1 MKWKT
6 LGHNGVLFPPEYNY
20 QKISIKVK
28 GKKISLNR
36 KQEEMAWAWTKK
48 RDTPYVQDKVFIKNF
63 TNDFL
68 EQFEEKYNNLS
79 IDDFDFTEMIKI
91 QEREKEHNSKPEIK
105 KKLAIERKEKR
116 EVLKE
121 RYGYAIVNGS
131 KTEVGNYMVEPA
143 SIFMGRGEHPF
154 RGKWK
159 RMAEPEDIVLNLG
172 KKAKVPTCP
181 IKNKTWG
188 KIIHNNEFTWLAK
201 WHDQLTNK
209 DKYVWLSDTST
220 IRQEQ
225 DRVKYEKAINLQKS
239 ILKIRKH
246 IKNNLASTDE
256 KIQKIATVTY
266 LIDNLAMR
274 VGDEKDEDEAD
285 TVGATTLRVEH
296 IIINGNKIEFD
307 FLGKDSVRWK
317 KTLEIKGD
325 TQFIKNIQKLTRGK
339 NPNDAIFDK
348 ISSTD
353 VNKFLSENKKGITA
367 KVFRTYH
374 ASNQVNDYLDKCGLK
389 SEDDDYLKIYH
400 AKMANLEAAVQCNHK
415 KTPTKNWEEGMKKKE
430 NKIKDVNKELK
441 NIKSLIKNQEHKCV
455 VCNKEL
461 SINGDKIKCEDEKLH
476 KDDAKLLKKIERQKV
491 RIIKEKERI
500 NNKQNR
506 VEERLNKMKLKV
518 EVDKKTKEY
527 NLNTSLRNYI
537 DPRIYKNWSEKVELD
552 WNKLYPR
559 TLQRK
564 FQWVDKT
571 EE

>member
-6 LGHNGVLFPPEYNY
+6 LEHNGVLFPPEYNY
-20 QKISIKVK
+20 QKISVKIK
-28 GKKISLNR
+28 GKKITLNR

-48 RDTPYVQDKVFIKNF
+48 KDTPYVQDKVFIKNF
-63 TNDFL
+63 IKDFL
-68 EQFEEKYNNLS
+68 EQFEKKYKDLS
-79 IDDFDFTEMIKI
+79 IEDFDFTEMIKI
-91 QEREKEHNSKPEIK
+91 QEKEKEHNSKPEIK
-105 KKLAIERKEKR
+105 KKLAAERKEKR
-116 EVLKE
+116 EKLKE
-121 RYGYAIVNGS
+121 IYGYAIVNGE

-172 KKAKVPTCP
+172 KNVKVPDCP

-188 KIIHNNEFTWLAK
+188 EIKHDNESTWLAK

-225 DRVKYEKAINLQKS
+225 DKAKYEKAINLQKS
-239 ILKIRKH
+239 ISKIRKH
-246 IKNNLASTDE
+246 IKINLASTDE
-256 KIQKIATVTY
+256 KVKRTATVAY

-296 IIINGNKIEFD
+296 ITINGNKVEFD

-317 KTLEIKGD
+317 KSLEGD
-325 TQFIKNIQKLTRGK
+325 KQFIKNIQDFIKGK
-339 NPNDAIFDK
+339 KSSEAIFDK

-353 VNKFLSENKKGITA
+353 VNKFLADGKKGITA
-367 KVFRTYH
+367 KVFRTFH
-374 ASNQVNDYLDKCGLK
+374 ASNQVNDYLNKCGLK
-389 SEDDDYLKIYH
+389 SLDDDYLKIYH
-400 AKMANLEAAVQCNHK
+400 AKMANLEAAIQCNHK

-430 NKIKDVNKELK
+430 NKLKDVNKELK
-441 NIKSLIKNQEHKCV
+441 NIKQIMKIQEYECII
-455 VCNKEL
+455 CNKKLIVKGE
-461 SINGDKIKCEDEKLH
+461 KIRCENEKLH
-476 KDDAKLLKKIERQKV
+476 KDEPKLMKKLERQKV
-491 RIIKEKERI
+491 RIIKEKERV
-500 NNKQNR
+500 NKKHNR

-537 DPRIYKNWSEKVELD
+537 DPRIYKNWSNEVELD
-552 WNKLYPR
+552 WNKLYPK

-564 FQWVDKT
+564 FRWIDST
-571 EE
+571 EK